1 MAVPAW
7 VSELG
12 ITAQV
17 FIAIVA
23 IYGEKIR
30 GRLSRP
36 RLHIMLLNVEGDR
49 EPKEIGGSI
58 VTVTYHRLQIRNTT
72 RYSVANEVQVF
83 VTKIERREATGDIR
97 TEFSGAA
104 PLAWQHQAL
113 YPNARN
119 IGHSTLAFVDL
130 LYLSPGTIHLASVE
144 PRPESLGGD
153 WRGELHFWITVMARG
168 LNAESKSVRLE
179 IRHEGEP
186 RNFSISLVQ

>member
-17 FIAIVA
+17 FIAFAA

-36 RLHIMLLNVEGDR
+36 QLHIVLPNAEGDR
-49 EPKEIGGSI
+49 EPKQIGGSV
-58 VTVTYHRLQIRNTT
+58 VTVSYYRLHVRNTT
-72 RYSVANEVQVF
+72 HYSIANEVQVF
-83 VTKIERREATGDIR
+83 ITKVERREPAGNIR

-113 YPNARN
+113 YSNARN
-119 IGHSTLAFVDL
+119 IGHSTVASADL
-130 LYLSPGTIHLASVE
+130 LYLSPEAIHLASAE
-144 PRPESLGGD
+144 PAPESFAGGM
-153 WRGELHFWITVMARG
+153 RGEQHFG
-168 LNAESKSVRLE
+168 LQSWHA
-179 IRHEGEP
+179 G
-186 RNFSISLVQ
+186 